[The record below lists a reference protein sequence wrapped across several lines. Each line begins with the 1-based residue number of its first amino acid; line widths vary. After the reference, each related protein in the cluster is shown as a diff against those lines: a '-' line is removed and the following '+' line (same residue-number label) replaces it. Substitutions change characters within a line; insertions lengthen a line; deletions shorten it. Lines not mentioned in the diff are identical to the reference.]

1 MLEDMLRMG
10 ISKSGKGQNLTLSP
24 AALRDI
30 TQALGRAYD
39 EAIQSSEDGGFIVL
53 TAPEIRRH
61 TRKLIENFLPQI
73 PVLSYT
79 ELLPELTLE
88 TLSTATLLG
97 IDSD

>member
-1 MLEDMLRMG
+1 
-10 ISKSGKGQNLTLSP
+10 
-24 AALRDI
+24 
-30 TQALGRAYD
+30 
-39 EAIQSSEDGGFIVL
+39 VL

-73 PVLSYT
+73 PVLAYT